1 MHKQVNQVLLFS
13 FLCKNTGGFS
23 SLTIKCVY
31 FTSLQTI
38 LKKHLFGVLD
48 NLLTLEANDFYI
60 YTPK

>member
-38 LKKHLFGVLD
+38 FKKHLFGVLYHF
-48 NLLTLEANDFYI
+48 LTFEATDFYI
-60 YTPK
+60 YMLK